1 MSIPAFAWAMER
13 GRALKLLPSE
23 RLVLIYLADM
33 ANGARVCWPG
43 QETIVQFTGLA
54 LRTVRSA
61 VDRLVGRGLIRV
73 EDSPGRV
80 MRYHILRD
88 DTPANDDGVGKPNGQ
103 VVHNPGKSSQGKRSQ
118 PRQNVPTHPGNSCIE
133 PRDISTETPA
143 KCLTDPYLPK
153 KETLERGA
161 CAPEAKAQNLD
172 SGGKERQQASQQ
184 AAPEAADPDARV
196 SEEAFAAVRRAIAGE
211 PEAEPVPDAQRM
223 EARNI
228 VGGLT
233 RHLGQ
238 REYAPGRRP
247 VRSVHEQIAAAE
259 DAPLDAPLPPIH
271 PAVADHVWA
280 ARRALAEHA
289 ARLGRVAA

>member
-43 QETIVQFTGLA
+43 QETIVLFTGLA

-61 VDRLVGRGLIRV
+61 VDRLAGRGLIRV

-88 DTPANDDGVGKPNGQ
+88 DTPANDDGVGKPNGK
-103 VVHNPGKSSQGKRSQ
+103 VAHNPGNSSQGKRLQ
-118 PRQNVPTHPGNSCIE
+118 PRQNVPTHPGKSCPE

-143 KCLTDPYLPK
+143 KCLPDPYLPK

-172 SGGKERQQASQQ
+172 SGGKEASQQ
-184 AAPEAADPDARV
+184 AADDPDDRV
-196 SEEAFAAVRRAIAGE
+196 PEEALIALRKQLG
-211 PEAEPVPDAQRM
+211 RT
-223 EARNI
+223 
-228 VGGLT
+228 L
-233 RHLGQ
+233 RHQ
-238 REYAPGRRP
+238 EFAPGRP
-247 VRSVHEQIAAAE
+247 SVRSIHEQIAAGEAP
-259 DAPLDAPLPPIH
+259 PLDAPLPKPH
-271 PAVADHVWA
+271 PAVLPAVLA
-280 ARRALAEHA
+280 ARQQLMAQA
-289 ARLGRVAA
+289 AMRQAVAA